1 MNHPTRNYPYDQ
13 SAPYSSDDIPPPS
26 GYPYGNAYGRGS
38 YDQQSYYPPTS
49 ATTHASVDPRYRS
62 STPTV
67 AHTYR
72 YSRSGDDRYPQ
83 ASGLPATTSP
93 GYYDSY
99 PQSSQSG
106 GDRKRTSLQGCTR
119 PRDIS
124 RVHLDTVVIPRQA
137 QSCQDEQAAA
147 RELRTPRPYRPQ
159 RNATLAKSAGRPF
172 RDLTTGKDI
181 MKHSTFHVPSSTA
194 VVTAERSSAGLI
206 RLNVILT
213 TAAMRC
219 LHPSEA
225 STDAIHSAVFRS
237 CDIMDALPVPLGS
250 PTSRSPS

>member
-72 YSRSGDDRYPQ
+72 YSRSGDDSPASQ
-83 ASGLPATTSP
+83 AEIG
-93 GYYDSY
+93 
-99 PQSSQSG
+99 SSLHPRRLLTLILTIPIS
-106 GDRKRTSLQGCTR
+106 KRTSLQGCTR